1 MAKEKKFMA
10 PQTQKV
16 DDKKESGAKT
26 PAELKEILVA
36 LVNSYAAAKVSAD
49 PLLLEYSQKNLKEF
63 VSKVEISISGSLP
76 S

>member
-1 MAKEKKFMA
+1 MAS
-10 PQTQKV
+10 QTQKA
-16 DDKKESGAKT
+16 DNKKESAVKT

-63 VSKVEISISGSLP
+63 VSKVEITVPSALP